1 MPRLFLIAALLAT
14 WASSARAG
22 VVVYSNMGDVINGK
36 YELNAATDDG
46 SQIVGF
52 DFASKP
58 EYGIFGTFQQ
68 IPLFGLPTVFADDLF
83 GFHTTDDTQ
92 FKFNRSDV
100 LIGPPGTVFESSTQL
115 RANFT
120 FTTPI
125 DSRASFA
132 QIAVQQH
139 SNPFVDLQGEITTLK
154 NGIETKNRVTG
165 VCIWSCYAP
174 SFGPAIYFVDDANNP
189 GYVNHTIAPGF
200 ELSNFHLYRY
210 PPAFNQSGNA
220 PAIPATFD
228 FATRTF
234 HWETA
239 GSPWGYYEWRLTA
252 SNMFGSND
260 DSIVVRL
267 VVPEP
272 RILHLLAAMTLAALT
287 SRQGHTK
294 PSIRR

>member
-1 MPRLFLIAALLAT
+1 LAS
-14 WASSARAG
+14 AARAG
-22 VVVYSNMGDVINGK
+22 VVVYSDIDDVFKDK
-36 YELNAATDDG
+36 YDLKVATDDG

-58 EYGIFGTFQQ
+58 EYGISGNFSQ
-68 IPLFGLPTVFADDLF
+68 IQPAGLPTVFADDLF
-83 GFHTTDDTQ
+83 GFHTADDTQ
-92 FKFNRSDV
+92 FKFNRSGV
-100 LIGPPGTVFESSTQL
+100 LIGPPGTVFESDTQL

-120 FTTPI
+120 LLTPL
-125 DSRASFA
+125 DSRAPFA
-132 QIAVQQH
+132 QIATH
-139 SNPFVDLQGEITTLK
+139 GNPFVDLQGEITTLK
-154 NGIETKNRVTG
+154 NGNETKNRVTG
-165 VCIWSCYAP
+165 VCVWSCYAP

-200 ELSNFHLYRY
+200 ELSNFRLHRFL
-210 PPAFNQSGNA
+210 PAFNQTGNA
-220 PAIPATFD
+220 PAVPATFD

-234 HWETA
+234 HWDTA

-272 RILHLLAAMTLAALT
+272 RIFHLLGVLTLVVF
-287 SRQGHTK
+287 RFRYGHAR
-294 PSIRR
+294 PSFGS